1 MTHAESTT
9 LDEWSSLA
17 DLLAN
22 LIAKYAPVLDL
33 DATTAVP
40 DANIIPFPQ
49 GSPKPGASPQFGVA
63 YDAAA

>member
-33 DATTAVP
+33 DATTAVS
-40 DANIIPFPQ
+40 DASVIPFLQ
-49 GSPKPGASPQFGVA
+49 GSPKPGASPCFGVA
-63 YDAAA
+63 YDTAA

>member
-33 DATTAVP
+33 DATAAVP
-40 DANIIPFPQ
+40 DTNIIPFLQ
-49 GSPKPGASPQFGVA
+49 GSPIGGASSASLSQ
-63 YDAAA
+63 AA

>member
-22 LIAKYAPVLDL
+22 LIAKYAATLDIDESVCSHIETTVPITSEAINCRTSRVVQL
-33 DATTAVP
+33 DAP
-40 DANIIPFPQ
+40 
-49 GSPKPGASPQFGVA
+49 
-63 YDAAA
+63 YAA

>member
-33 DATTAVP
+33 DATAAVP
-40 DANIIPFPQ
+40 DTNIIPFPQ
-49 GSPKPGASPQFGVA
+49 GSPKPGHSSSVNENMSNVA
-63 YDAAA
+63 

>member
-22 LIAKYAPVLDL
+22 LIAKYAPVLD
-33 DATTAVP
+33 ATAAVP

-49 GSPKPGASPQFGVA
+49 GSPKPGASPCFGVA
-63 YDAAA
+63 YDTAA